1 MKVSY
6 GKPASPGIA
15 LGKIRI
21 LCNEVYVPAEEHV
34 ENTEKE
40 IKRFRDAMKVAD
52 SQLSALYQKL
62 LASLDEKNA
71 NIIMIQQTLLQDE
84 IYVGDI
90 ETMILEGYVSDFAVY
105 TVGRRYEEIF
115 SAMDDEYMRAR
126 SVDIVDISHRIVKIL
141 HGDPTDDEE
150 TFDEPFVLFAE
161 DLTPSQTV
169 QMDKDKLL
177 AFVTVKGS
185 IHSHTAILARNLGI
199 PAIVAANV
207 AVDKSLSGKT
217 VIVDGDLGK
226 IIVDPTKSDL
236 DKAKAKCRHREDELS
251 HLNDYI
257 SLPDVTSSGQKM
269 DVLANI
275 GSIKDCENA
284 EAVGA
289 SGIGLFRTEF
299 LYLEKSDFP
308 NEEEQFLCYK
318 DVVQKMKYKKVVIR
332 TIDIGADKDLPYF
345 HLEKE
350 ENPALG
356 YRAIRICFDNPQILK
371 TQLRAILRAS
381 AFGTV
386 AVMFPMVISVWEVTR
401 LREIFDEVK
410 AELKKEKHS
419 VGDVEFGIMIETPA
433 AALIADDLAKK
444 VDFFSLGTNDLTQYT
459 LAIDRQNQLLEPF
472 YNPCHDGVM
481 KLIEM
486 TVKAAKDNGI
496 RVTICGELAGD
507 LTLTKTF
514 LEMGIDGLS
523 VSPSRVL
530 SLRKKLR
537 EL

>member
-1 MKVSY
+1 MKKKY
-6 GKPASPGIA
+6 GKPASPGVA
-15 LGKIRI
+15 VGKIRI
-21 LCNEVYVPAEEHV
+21 LSNEVYVPAEDHV

-40 IKRFRDAMKVAD
+40 IKRFREAMKTAD
-52 SQLSALYQKL
+52 AQLSKLYQKL
-62 LASLDEKNA
+62 LSSLDKESA
-71 NIIMIQQTLLQDE
+71 NIIQIQQTLMQDE

-90 ETMILEGYVSDFAVY
+90 ETMILEGYVSEFSVY
-105 TVGRRYEEIF
+105 SVGHRYEEIF
-115 SAMDDEYMRAR
+115 AAMDDEYMRAR
-126 SVDIVDISHRIVKIL
+126 SVDIVDISRRIVKIL
-141 HGDPTDDEE
+141 HGDSLEDEE

-169 QMDKDKLL
+169 QMDKEKLL
-177 AFVTVKGS
+177 AFVTEKGS

-199 PAIVAANV
+199 PAIVAADV
-207 AVDKSLSGKT
+207 DVDKSLWGKT
-217 VIVDGDLGK
+217 VIVDGDSGEF
-226 IIVDPTKSDL
+226 IIEPSKSDL
-236 DKAKAKCRHREDELS
+236 AKAEAKCRRREDEIS

-269 DVLANI
+269 EVLANI
-275 GSIKDCENA
+275 GSVKDGERA
-284 EAVGA
+284 VEVGA

-299 LYLEKSDFP
+299 LYLEKSSFP
-308 NEEEQFLCYK
+308 DEEEQFLCYK
-318 DVVQKMKYKKVVIR
+318 NVVENMKWKKVVIR

-356 YRAIRICFDNPQILK
+356 YRAIRICLENPEILK

-381 AFGTV
+381 AFGNV
-386 AVMFPMVISVWEVTR
+386 AVMFPMVISLWEVSR
-401 LREIFDEVK
+401 LREIFEEVK
-410 AELKKEKHS
+410 SQLKKEKCD

-433 AALIADDLAKK
+433 AALIADDLAKE
-444 VDFFSLGTNDLTQYT
+444 VDFFSLGTNDLTQYA

-496 RVTICGELAGD
+496 RVTVCGELAGD
-507 LTLTKTF
+507 LDLTKTF

-530 SLRKKLR
+530 GLRKTIR